1 MLIPGPLTWVRGLRG
16 WHRQYRPGHQAQ
28 RARTT
33 TQLGAAASGPSS
45 SGRRM
50 RPLVPTPPSPPCS
63 TSTPTFLTFARTF
76 QVSLSRITVFYLWIL
91 FCCDLCLTG
100 IWGVGGG
107 GVLSPGYSCFL
118 NLFFLENGC
127 FLFLFQD
134 QTGPVL
140 YCCCFYAY
148 ISMLN
153 PKLSPYLFYL
163 PLSLTLTLSPPPPPC
178 SLSLSPSPL
187 SLFLFFLSA
196 FRDQTCYL

>member
-1 MLIPGPLTWVRGLRG
+1 MLSDKHHMVVNSTELGPWKKKKCVDCIGQQRAMLERNVLIPGPLTWVRGLRG

-91 FCCDLCLTG
+91 FCCDVCLTG
-100 IWGVGGG
+100 MGGG
-107 GVLSPGYSCFL
+107 GGGGFFPLGIPVFWIFFSWKWMLFVPFSRSDWTCAVLL
-118 NLFFLENGC
+118 
-127 FLFLFQD
+127 LFL
-134 QTGPVL
+134 
-140 YCCCFYAY
+140 CIY
-148 ISMLN
+148 IH
-153 PKLSPYLFYL
+153 
-163 PLSLTLTLSPPPPPC
+163 
-178 SLSLSPSPL
+178 
-187 SLFLFFLSA
+187 A
-196 FRDQTCYL
+196 